1 MVVLFPG
8 TSFDVNCENQFMR
21 KYNFLLQSFKIKNDL
36 EISTHCG
43 YLFHF
48 LTCSVRVTGMEPPS
62 RVRSGSTP

>member
-36 EISTHCG
+36 DLKKFQHTAGICFIFS
-43 YLFHF
+43 
-48 LTCSVRVTGMEPPS
+48 PAA
-62 RVRSGSTP
+62 